1 MTDSGPAVKNGSK
14 FQQLL
19 YFYIIK
25 INQNFKKKKKKK
37 KNLGRKSIMQSM
49 DDYLK
54 KNTALSLQGR
64 GNFINLALI

>member
-1 MTDSGPAVKNGSK
+1 MQFRLTTFIFLYSENKSK
-14 FQQLL
+14 FQ
-19 YFYIIK
+19 K
-25 INQNFKKKKKKK
+25 KKKKKKKKK

>member
-1 MTDSGPAVKNGSK
+1 MQFTLTTFIFLYSENKSK
-14 FQQLL
+14 FQ
-19 YFYIIK
+19 
-25 INQNFKKKKKKK
+25 KKK

>member
-1 MTDSGPAVKNGSK
+1 MQFRLTTFIFLYSENTSK
-14 FQQLL
+14 FQ
-19 YFYIIK
+19 
-25 INQNFKKKKKKK
+25 KKK

>member
-1 MTDSGPAVKNGSK
+1 MQFRLTTFIFLYSENKSK
-14 FQQLL
+14 FQ
-19 YFYIIK
+19 
-25 INQNFKKKKKKK
+25 KKK

>member
-1 MTDSGPAVKNGSK
+1 MQFRLTTFIFLYSENKSK
-14 FQQLL
+14 FQ
-19 YFYIIK
+19 
-25 INQNFKKKKKKK
+25 KKKK